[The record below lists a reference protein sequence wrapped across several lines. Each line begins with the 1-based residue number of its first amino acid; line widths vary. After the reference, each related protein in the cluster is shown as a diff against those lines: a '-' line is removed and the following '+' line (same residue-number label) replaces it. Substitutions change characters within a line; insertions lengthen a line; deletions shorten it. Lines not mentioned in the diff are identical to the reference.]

1 MDFLNKDV
9 DFFTTLT
16 VVACFV
22 ALCWHSNKR
31 NTTVT
36 NDDFDEPKRKRNDVE
51 RGQCQPDAF
60 LHLTTSSKVETQ
72 KHVGSVEQNAYVDTS
87 Y

>member
-1 MDFLNKDV
+1 M
-9 DFFTTLT
+9 
-16 VVACFV
+16 
-22 ALCWHSNKR
+22 
-31 NTTVT
+31 T